1 MVADPK
7 TDEVNQKKG
16 NALLKSF
23 EWGDKI
29 PIGVFFKMEVPTF
42 EDQLA
47 TRMPTLKD
55 KPFVEHDIYN
65 RDITPLLDE
74 LT

>member
-1 MVADPK
+1 V
-7 TDEVNQKKG
+7 
-16 NALLKSF
+16 KSF

-47 TRMPTLKD
+47 LRMPALND
-55 KPFVEHDIYN
+55 KPFVEQDIYN